1 MSKSKE
7 EILWQACT
15 DGNFEVARKLVDDPD
30 VDVNWEI
37 RKLEEPRFTVPASL
51 VGPMSWNI

>member
-15 DGNFEVARKLVDDPD
+15 DGDLETVKKLADDPA
-30 VDVNWEI
+30 VDVNWGDPI
-37 RKLEEPRFTVPASL
+37 LGRTSFYR
-51 VGPMSWNI
+51 